1 MKKYALKAAFPY
13 TLPVFTGYLFLGLAY
28 GIYMNKLGFSFLFPM
43 FMSLFIYAGSMQFLC
58 GNILLSMFNPIYTFF
73 LTLMVNAR
81 HLFYGISMLDKY
93 KNMGFRKLYLIFG
106 LTDETFSVNAGIEI
120 PKGIDKGWFLFFV
133 TLLNQSYWVIASTIG
148 GLLGELIAFNVE
160 GIEFVMTAL
169 FVVIFVDQ
177 WINTKEHRP
186 AIIGLL
192 TSLLCLIIFGA
203 DQFIIPS
210 MIAILLLLSLF
221 KNKLEK
227 EETV

>member
-1 MKKYALKAAFPY
+1 MKKDALKAAFPY
-13 TLPVFTGYLFLGLAY
+13 TLPVFTGYMFLGLAY
-28 GIYMNKLGFSFLFPM
+28 GIYMNKLGFSFLYPM

-58 GNILLSMFNPIYTFF
+58 GSILLSMFNPIYTFF

-93 KNMGFRKLYLIFG
+93 KNMGFKKLYLIFG
-106 LTDETFSVNAGIEI
+106 LTDETFSVNAGIKVPE
-120 PKGIDKGWFLFFV
+120 GIDKGWFLFFV

-210 MIAILLLLSLF
+210 MITILLLLSLF